1 MMEQPTLPLILLP
14 FPLVLLPGA
23 RATFPLP
30 ANIADAL
37 LRLIE
42 SSPSNPLLAAVPL
55 IQNEGSP
62 SVNRWGVTAR
72 ITRFVRPRIH
82 SDEPHLLTL
91 TGIARVRL
99 VDPPPQ
105 VINGPLPLPHVDVS
119 HPPPDSDSPPSAADI
134 VQDFKA
140 AAIRLLERF
149 AQDVSQAAR
158 KRESWA
164 RIAQLVQES
173 EPHKAATLAD
183 AIISAVG
190 AEHADK
196 LGACFTARVPF
207 LPLRGVL
214 SPTLFYYSG
223 IWCGVSEICHTH
235 TYPAPKLRWLADTV
249 P

>member
-1 MMEQPTLPLILLP
+1 MP
-14 FPLVLLPGA
+14 
-23 RATFPLP
+23 P
-30 ANIADAL
+30 A
-37 LRLIE
+37 
-42 SSPSNPLLAAVPL
+42 
-55 IQNEGSP
+55 
-62 SVNRWGVTAR
+62 
-72 ITRFVRPRIH
+72 
-82 SDEPHLLTL
+82 
-91 TGIARVRL
+91 
-99 VDPPPQ
+99 DPPPQ

-119 HPPPDSDSPPSAADI
+119 HPPPDSDSPPPAADI

-164 RIAQLVQES
+164 RIAQLVEES

-207 LPLRGVL
+207 SPPSRRFDPDAILFFLESGVEFQKFVT
-214 SPTLFYYSG
+214 PTLIPLSQ
-223 IWCGVSEICHTH
+223 
-235 TYPAPKLRWLADTV
+235 LRWLADTV